1 MKSLTQYLSL
11 AIVLSIIMSVSALMT
26 TYINNVYGSALSIKD
41 ELLNR
46 AIILSKLK
54 LGRNKVIIIEFNRKA
69 IIYNIIEFNPLTNYS
84 YSLLAHIGNG
94 TGQIRYNNGTIYY
107 QNMSRFYDGVIGEE
121 GSLMII
127 IVPIELYIKV
137 YYSEGIY
144 IA

>member
-46 AIILSKLK
+46 AIVLSKLK

-107 QNMSRFYDGVIGEE
+107 QNMTRFYDGVIGEE